1 MTDTALPTR
10 SAWQA
15 ALLPFASW
23 SGAFG
28 ALVLVGVTVVAIA
41 APWLSPYDPLVNHFD
56 AAGQLRRLEPPSA
69 AHLLGT
75 TYYGLDVL
83 SQLIHGTRIVLI
95 VGITCAALI
104 AVIGTNI
111 GLAAGYY
118 GGRIET
124 LLMRTTDLAFGIPF
138 IPFAVVLVALLG
150 PSLWNAIAA
159 ISLLMWR
166 STARIIRSQVLSLRE
181 RGFVRAAR
189 IAGASDLRILYV
201 HIFPNVLPMALLYV
215 AFDIAWSVLAEA
227 SIAFLGFGD
236 PQQTSW
242 GQMLYLAYVS
252 GSIRQAW
259 WWTVPP
265 GIALSLFVIA
275 VFLVGREYERLA
287 NPRLA

>member
-1 MTDTALPTR
+1 MTDVALPSR
-10 SAWQA
+10 AAWRA

-28 ALVLVGVTVVAIA
+28 ALVLLGVAFVAVA
-41 APWLSPYDPLVNHFD
+41 APWVSPYDPLANHFD
-56 AAGQLRRLEPPSA
+56 AAGQLRRLEPPSET
-69 AHLLGT
+69 HWLGT

-104 AVIGTNI
+104 AVIGTNV
-111 GLAAGYY
+111 GLVAGYY
-118 GGRIET
+118 GGRIEM

-166 STARIIRSQVLSLRE
+166 STARVIRSQVLSLRE

-215 AFDIAWSVLAEA
+215 AFDIAWAVLAEA

-265 GIALSLFVIA
+265 GAALSLFVIA